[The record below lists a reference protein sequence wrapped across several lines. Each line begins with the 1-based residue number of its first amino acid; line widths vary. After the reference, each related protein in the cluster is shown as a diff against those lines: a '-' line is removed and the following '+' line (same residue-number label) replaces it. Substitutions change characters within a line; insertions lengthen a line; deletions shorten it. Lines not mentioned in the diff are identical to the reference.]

1 MRYKTGQKVVFMNEP
16 GGGIVQ
22 AVVNG
27 FVVVKD
33 ESGFEQRC
41 RLNEIAPV
49 HGEEYHLN
57 ADDIVAINADESFAT
72 IKHQVRQGVLTG
84 KRKPIDVW
92 EIDLHIEEITDS
104 HSGLTNGEIVMK
116 QMRELRTF
124 YQRAKSRRIR
134 KLVIIHGVGTG
145 VLKEEVRSFLHKQNS
160 IDYFDADFREYGKG
174 ATAVE
179 IFYSGTEVE

>member
-1 MRYKTGQKVVFMNEP
+1 MHYKLGQKVVFMHEP

-22 AVVNG
+22 SLVDG

-33 ESGFEQRC
+33 ETGFDQKYKVD
-41 RLNEIAPV
+41 EIAPI

-57 ADDIVAINADESFAT
+57 NEDIVAINEDESFAT
-72 IKHQVRQGVLTG
+72 IRHQVRKGVLTG
-84 KRKPIDVW
+84 KRKPVDVW
-92 EIDLHIEEITDS
+92 EIDLHIEEITES
-104 HSGLTNGEIVMK
+104 HRNLSNGEIVVK

-124 YQRAKSRRIR
+124 FQRAKSRRIR
-134 KLVIIHGVGTG
+134 KLVVIHGVGMG
-145 VLKEEVRSFLHKQNS
+145 VLKEEVRSFFDKQDS

-179 IFYSGTEVE
+179 IFYSGE